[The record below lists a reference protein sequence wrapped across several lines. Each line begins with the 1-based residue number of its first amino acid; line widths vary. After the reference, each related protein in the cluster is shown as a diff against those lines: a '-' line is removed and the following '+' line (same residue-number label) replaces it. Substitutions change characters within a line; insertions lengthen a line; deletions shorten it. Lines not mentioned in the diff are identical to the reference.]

1 MTDAVKVKNLFF
13 SYETTAI
20 FEDVSFLIPAGSFSG
35 IIGPNGGGK
44 TTLLK
49 LLLGFLPKDKGIISV
64 LGRNPTKGNPKV
76 GYVPQFFPKDKDF
89 PISVKEVILLGAL
102 AQASWR
108 GFPLHLHKKALEL
121 LDWLELADIS
131 DRPFGSLSGG
141 QAQRVLFA
149 RALINDPDL
158 LILDEP
164 TAHIDQNAEKVIMR
178 ILLELKGKKT
188 ILMVTH
194 HLSTIV
200 QQVDS
205 ILSVHNKVEFLK
217 PKEICEHFALGLF
230 HEPLLE
236 QDPDHLHED

>member
-1 MTDAVKVKNLFF
+1 MDVIEVKNLYF
-13 SYETTAI
+13 SYDTASI
-20 FEDVSFLIPAGSFSG
+20 LENVSFKIPEGSFIG
-35 IIGPNGGGK
+35 VIGPNGGGK

-49 LLLGFLPKDKGIISV
+49 LLLGFLPKEKGFIHV
-64 LGRNPTKGNPKV
+64 LKRNPTKGNPKV

-89 PISVKEVILLGAL
+89 PISVLEVILLGAL
-102 AQASWR
+102 EQASWR
-108 GFPLHLHKKALEL
+108 GFPPYLHTKALDL
-121 LDWLELADIS
+121 LEKLQLGNFS
-131 DRPFGSLSGG
+131 KRPFGSLSGG

-164 TAHIDQNAEKVIMR
+164 TAHIDNEAEKI
-178 ILLELKGKKT
+178 ILQLLLEIKRKKT

-200 QQVDS
+200 QEVDAV
-205 ILSVHNKVEFLK
+205 LSVQKKVLFLE

-230 HEPLLE
+230 HEPLID
-236 QDPDHLHED
+236 QKPHHLHEE